1 MSNFIQTTSDIDV
14 ATVPLPWLKDLSSA
28 AKVVWQKQQM
38 PSRKTEDWKYTSL
51 RSLEQGDYAK
61 SYLTDDDSFHESL
74 KDEPCL
80 DLLKVLDGYKIVFV
94 NGHYSSVLSS
104 LPSAAETNNVCV
116 FSSANSDQKAII
128 GKHLNSVVDTEKHVF
143 SSLNALTLND
153 GVLLHLNDNQVLDK
167 PVHIVSLTTRKDQDF
182 SLGHRLLVV
191 MGKHSQGTVIEHF
204 VSTGESQNSFVNAI
218 TEFAIG
224 ENAQLNHYR
233 LHEEQEDIIHIGG
246 VHANLGKSSVLNSFQ
261 LALGSTVKRIDVVV
275 NHCGEGAHCE
285 LKGVYL
291 PRNKQHVDF
300 HTCIEHAVPHCTTNE
315 VFRGIISDSARAVFN
330 GRIHIHKYAQKT
342 YAQLSNKN
350 LLTSNKAEVD
360 TKPELEIYADDVLC
374 AHGAT
379 IAQLDTES
387 LHYFKTRGI
396 STEEAMVML
405 SFGFINELVDDVKLE
420 AISMYLRP
428 KLAALF
434 AVRPEL
440 TRHIA

>member
-1 MSNFIQTTSDIDV
+1 MSDFIEMTSNMSE
-14 ATVPLPWLKDLSSA
+14 ASLPWLHDLSRS
-28 AKVVWQKQQM
+28 AKVIWQKQKM
-38 PSRKTEDWKYTSL
+38 PSRKTEDWKYTNL
-51 RSLEQGDYAK
+51 RSLEQDDYAK
-61 SYLTDDDSFHESL
+61 AYPADDEGFQVSL
-74 KDEPCL
+74 KNEPGLALLNTL
-80 DLLKVLDGYKIVFV
+80 DAYKIVFV
-94 NGHYSSVLSS
+94 KGYYSPVLSS
-104 LPSAAETNNVCV
+104 LSSVPDKIDIAL
-116 FSSANSDQKAII
+116 FSSASDDQKAII
-128 GKHLNSVVDTEKHVF
+128 EKHLNSVVDTEKHIF
-143 SSLNALTLND
+143 SSLNALSLND
-153 GVLLHLNDNQVLDK
+153 GVLLNVGDSQVLDK
-167 PVHIVSLTTRKDQDF
+167 PVHVVSLTTNKDLAF
-182 SLGHRLLVV
+182 SASHRLLVV
-191 MGKHSQGTVIEHF
+191 MGKHSQATVVEHF
-204 VSTGESQNSFVNAI
+204 VSTADSQKTFVNAI
-218 TEFAIG
+218 TEFSIG

-246 VHANLGKSSVLNSFQ
+246 VHANLGKSSVLDSFQ
-261 LALGSTVKRIDVVV
+261 LALGSKVKRIDVVV

-300 HTCIEHAVPHCTTNE
+300 HTCIEHAVPNCTTNE

-342 YAQLSNKN
+342 FAQLSNKN

-360 TKPELEIYADDVLC
+360 TKPELEIYADDVQC

-405 SFGFINELVDDVKLE
+405 SFGFINELVNDVQLE
-420 AISMYLRP
+420 AISNYLRP
-428 KLAALF
+428 KLAELF

-440 TRHIA
+440 ARHIA